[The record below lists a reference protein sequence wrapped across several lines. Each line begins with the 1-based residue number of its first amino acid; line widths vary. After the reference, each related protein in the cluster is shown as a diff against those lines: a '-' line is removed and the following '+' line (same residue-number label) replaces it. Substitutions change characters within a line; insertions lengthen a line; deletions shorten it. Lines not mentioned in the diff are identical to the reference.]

1 MQEIY
6 DEIIKKIDKGRVL
19 KDELMSK
26 HTSFKI
32 GGKADLFIKANT
44 LDEVKLICRIA
55 KQKNIPIYLIG
66 NGSNILVS
74 DKGVRGIVLK
84 INLNE
89 VEVKDEF
96 IFADAGAL
104 LSKVASVAYK
114 NSLSGFEKI
123 SGIPGTIGGAIKMN
137 AGAYG
142 QEMKD
147 IVCET
152 TYLDENLELRT
163 IKNEEHKFSY
173 RKSIFS
179 SKKNY
184 FIITTKL
191 KLKKGNQEDIKKEMH
206 DLLIARKNKQPLEY
220 ANAGSTFKR
229 GEDFIT
235 AELIDK
241 AGLKGYN
248 IGNAYVS
255 EKHAGFIVNKGNATA
270 KDVLE
275 LIEKVQQIVYEKF
288 NKKIELE
295 IEFIGER

>member
-1 MQEIY
+1 MQEVY
-6 DEIIKKIDKGRVL
+6 NEIIKNIEKERVL

-32 GGKADLFIKANT
+32 GGKADLFIKANSI
-44 LDEVKLICRIA
+44 DEVKFICTIA
-55 KQKNIPIYLIG
+55 KQKNIPICLIG
-66 NGSNILVS
+66 NGTNILVS
-74 DKGVRGIVLK
+74 DKGIRGIVLK
-84 INLNE
+84 LNLNE
-89 VEVKDEF
+89 VKVQDEF
-96 IFADAGAL
+96 IYAEAGAL
-104 LSKVASVAYK
+104 LSKVASVACQ
-114 NSLSGFEKI
+114 NSLSGFEKL

-142 QEMKD
+142 QEMKAL
-147 IVCET
+147 ICET

-163 IKNEEHKFSY
+163 IKNEEHEFSY
-173 RKSIFS
+173 RKSFFS

-184 FIITTKL
+184 CILVTKL
-191 KLKKGNQEDIKKEMH
+191 KLEKGVQEDIKKEMH
-206 DLLIARKNKQPLEY
+206 DLLVSRKIKQPLEY

-229 GEDFIT
+229 GENFIT

-255 EKHAGFIVNKGNATA
+255 EKHAGFIINKGNATA

>member
-6 DEIIKKIDKGRVL
+6 NQIIENIDKERVL
-19 KDELMSK
+19 VNELMCK
-26 HTSFKI
+26 HTSFKV
-32 GGKADLFIKANT
+32 GGTADLFIRVDTIKELKFICT
-44 LDEVKLICRIA
+44 LA
-55 KQKNIPIYLIG
+55 KQKHTPIYLIG
-66 NGSNILVS
+66 NGSNLLVS

-84 INLNE
+84 LNFQE
-89 VEVKDEF
+89 IKVQDDF

-104 LSKVASVAYK
+104 ISKVANVAYK

-147 IVCET
+147 IVYET
-152 TYLDENLELRT
+152 TYLDENLELKT
-163 IKNEEHKFSY
+163 IKNEEHEFSY
-173 RKSIFS
+173 RRSTFS
-179 SKKNY
+179 NRNNC
-184 FIITTKL
+184 FIISTKL
-191 KLKKGNQEDIKKEMH
+191 KLKKGNQENIKKEMQ
-206 DLLIARKNKQPLEY
+206 DLLVARKSKQPLEY

-229 GEDFIT
+229 GKDYIT

-270 KDVLE
+270 KEILE
-275 LIEKVQQIVYEKF
+275 LIDKVQKTVYEKF

-295 IEFIGER
+295 IEFIGEE

>member
-1 MQEIY
+1 MQEFY
-6 DEIIKKIDKGRVL
+6 NEIIKKIEQERVL
-19 KDELMSK
+19 KDELMSR

-32 GGKADLFIKANT
+32 GGKADLFIKANSI
-44 LDEVKLICRIA
+44 DEVKLICTIA
-55 KQKNIPIYLIG
+55 KQKKIPIYLIG
-66 NGSNILVS
+66 NGTNILVS
-74 DKGVRGIVLK
+74 DKGIRGIVLK
-84 INLNE
+84 LNLNE
-89 VEVKDEF
+89 VKVQDEF
-96 IFADAGAL
+96 IYAEAGAL
-104 LSKVASVAYK
+104 LSKVANIACK
-114 NSLSGFEKI
+114 NSLSGFEKL

-142 QEMKD
+142 QEMKAL
-147 IVCET
+147 IYET
-152 TYLDENLELRT
+152 TYLDENLELIT
-163 IKNEEHKFSY
+163 IKNKEHEFSY

-179 SKKNY
+179 NKKNY
-184 FIITTKL
+184 CIIATKL
-191 KLKKGNQEDIKKEMH
+191 KLEKGMQEDIKKEMH
-206 DLLIARKNKQPLEY
+206 DLFVSRKNKQPLEY

-229 GEDFIT
+229 GEEFIT

-270 KDVLE
+270 NDVLK

-295 IEFIGER
+295 IEFIGEK

>member
-1 MQEIY
+1 MQEVY
-6 DEIIKKIDKGRVL
+6 NKIIENIEKERVL
-19 KDELMSK
+19 KNELMSK

-44 LDEVKLICRIA
+44 IDEVKFVCNIA
-55 KQKNIPIYLIG
+55 KEKNIPIYIIG
-66 NGSNILVS
+66 NGTNILVS
-74 DKGVRGIVLK
+74 DKGIRGIVLK
-84 INLNE
+84 LNLNE
-89 VEVKDEF
+89 VKVQDEY
-96 IFADAGAL
+96 IYAEAGAL
-104 LSKVASVAYK
+104 LSKVANLACQ
-114 NSLSGFEKI
+114 NSLSGFEKL
-123 SGIPGTIGGAIKMN
+123 SGIPGTIGGAVKMN

-147 IVCET
+147 LICET
-152 TYLDENLELRT
+152 TYLDETLVLKT
-163 IKNEEHKFSY
+163 IQNEEHKFSY

-179 SKKNY
+179 GKKNY
-184 FIITTKL
+184 FIISTKL
-191 KLKKGNQEDIKKEMH
+191 KLKKGKQEDIKKEMH
-206 DLLIARKNKQPLEY
+206 DLLVSRKSKQPLEY

-255 EKHAGFIVNKGNATA
+255 EKHAGFIVNKENATA
-270 KDVLE
+270 TDVLE
-275 LIEKVQQIVYEKF
+275 LIEQVQQIVYEKF

-295 IEFIGER
+295 IEFIGEK